1 MAGTLAGKVVV
12 AGAWRSVAAFLPDKI
27 SRFLNLNYIYVL
39 VKLELSRLY
48 CRAKDGDNVL
58 DVCCGSGDLTF
69 LLSERVGP
77 YGKAVGLDF
86 SKEQLLTASTR
97 QKLRSKT
104 CYKNIKWM
112 EGNALD
118 LPFPDSSFD
127 AVTIGY
133 GLRNVIDRHK
143 AMTEIC
149 RVLKPGST
157 ISILDFN
164 KSINPLS
171 TTIQELMIDNI
182 VVPVASGY
190 GLEDEYKYLKSSIKN
205 FLTGNELEMLAL
217 EVGFSTAKHF
227 EIGFGL
233 MGNLVAIR

>member
-1 MAGTLAGKVVV
+1 MIREPPQVNWKCQKDLRLASGQ
-12 AGAWRSVAAFLPDKI
+12 GI
-27 SRFLNLNYIYVL
+27 SGSEFDSTPAS
-39 VKLELSRLY
+39 SRPALIP
-48 CRAKDGDNVL
+48 C
-58 DVCCGSGDLTF
+58 
-69 LLSERVGP
+69 
-77 YGKAVGLDF
+77 KAVGLDF

-157 ISILDFN
+157 VSVLDFN